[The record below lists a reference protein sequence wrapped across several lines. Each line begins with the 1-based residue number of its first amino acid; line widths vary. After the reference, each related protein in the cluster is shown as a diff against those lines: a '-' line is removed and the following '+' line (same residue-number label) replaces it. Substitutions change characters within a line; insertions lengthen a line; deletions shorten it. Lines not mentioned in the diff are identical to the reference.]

1 MHISLPLGSLAR
13 LETLHLQF
21 NLLPSLPG
29 SVADLKALKTL
40 DLSHNQLTSLP
51 PALYSLPHLDYL
63 NLNHNRL
70 QALPEQGLS
79 HLTALELNLST
90 NSLSCLPAELG
101 MCKRLKV
108 LRVEENCL
116 ELAGLPQQLLE
127 ESKVSLLCL
136 DGNLFQQKELQELP
150 GYQQVTFG
158 CAVLLSPNCSFV
170 SSTWRD
176 SLPLEEKWTNF
187 ACVWSY
193 DYTRCQCTCPQ

>member
-1 MHISLPLGSLAR
+1 M
-13 LETLHLQF
+13 QF

-90 NSLSCLPAELG
+90 NSLSRLPAELG

-150 GYQQVTFG
+150 GYQQVHL
-158 CAVLLSPNCSFV
+158 AVQSYCLLIVHLYLVLGEIHCHSKKSGLTLLVCGVTTTQDVNV
-170 SSTWRD
+170 RAHNNLSSHVMA
-176 SLPLEEKWTNF
+176 LM
-187 ACVWSY
+187 
-193 DYTRCQCTCPQ
+193 TR